1 MTKKDID
8 KIAEAVVSLLM
19 TKQKVIDEEFK
30 KDVEKMLDSQ
40 EDVSFGMITQEDL
53 LQDDLFK
60 LEHRLEVAL
69 AKEDYTECDKLKKM
83 IAKFKD
89 KYDM

>member
-1 MTKKDID
+1 MTKKEID

-19 TKQKVIDEEFK
+19 KKQKVIDEEFK

-53 LQDDLFK
+53 LQIDVQHALFFCYQG
-60 LEHRLEVAL
+60 LVAR
-69 AKEDYTECDKLKKM
+69 K
-83 IAKFKD
+83 
-89 KYDM
+89 

>member
-1 MTKKDID
+1 MTKKEID
-8 KIAEAVVSLLM
+8 QIAEAVVNLLM
-19 TKQKVIDEEFK
+19 KKQKVVDEAFK
-30 KDVEKMLDSQ
+30 KDIENMLGEQ
-40 EDVSFGMITQEDL
+40 EDVSFGVITQEDL
-53 LQDDLFK
+53 LKDDLFK
-60 LEHRLEVAL
+60 LEHRLEVAI

>member
-1 MTKKDID
+1 MTKKEID

-19 TKQKVIDEEFK
+19 KKQKVIDEEFK

-53 LQDDLFK
+53 LQEDLFK
-60 LEHRLEVAL
+60 LENRLEIAL
-69 AKEDYTECDKLKKM
+69 AKEDYTECEKLKKM
-83 IAKFKD
+83 ITKFKD